1 MNAKER
7 RKLSAALIMT
17 GWIVEGELSL
27 LGQDT
32 RTRFQTT
39 LKKLDKSSVE
49 VKAQLNTAA
58 VQSEYQRFL
67 LWATNLGLFQ
77 RHHSS
82 LDYRL
87 RDNEVIMTF
96 TKSLLTSL
104 IHALKESQ

>member
-7 RKLSAALIMT
+7 LKLSAALIMA
-17 GWIVEGELSL
+17 GWDVEGELSI
-27 LGQDT
+27 LGQDARKT
-32 RTRFQTT
+32 FRTT
-39 LKKLDKSSVE
+39 LKELDESSVE
-49 VKAQLNTAA
+49 VKAQLDTAA

-87 RDNEVIMTF
+87 RDNEVIMAF

-104 IHALKESQ
+104 I

>member
-17 GWIVEGELSL
+17 GRHIEAELSL
-27 LGQDT
+27 LGQDA
-32 RTRFQTT
+32 RIRFQVT
-39 LKKLDKSSVE
+39 LKTLDKSSVE
-49 VKAQLNTAA
+49 VKAQLETAA

-77 RHHSS
+77 KNHSS

-87 RDNEVIMTF
+87 RENEVIRSF
-96 TKSLLTSL
+96 TRSLLTSL